1 MLGYHVRQPEG
12 IRACLEFFALTAP
25 SPLVRLTAPSSDAD
39 QPPRPRLALVVALLG
54 ILLILITL
62 SVTAFGLWL
71 SHNNVLEDAE
81 RNARNLVQAL
91 EEQTARTVQSVDIT
105 LLGLSENVN
114 RERGGTPPNLPALLQ
129 QKLAALPYVRTL
141 LVVDA
146 DGRIRHSSNLA
157 LAIGLNVADR
167 EYFTWHRDHAD
178 NTLHIGPP
186 IRGRTDGRWFI
197 AMSRRLYK
205 SDGGFD
211 GVVLAAV
218 EPAYFQRFYETLRV
232 GEGGTVTMLS
242 RDGVLLARTPH
253 ADDHVGRSFASVR
266 LFKELLPAAEEGS
279 YRQVSAVDGM
289 LRLFSYRVVRGLP
302 LVVLVGLSEESVLKS
317 WYDSARI
324 YGVASLVLTLAFCL
338 LFVVLVQQ
346 IRRRERLLNSLHESE
361 AAVRQLNEDLEQRVL
376 ERTEELERANRE
388 LMTFSYSVS
397 HDLRAPLRSIDGFS
411 HVLMED
417 YGDRLDE
424 AGRDYLVR
432 VRAASQ
438 RMAELIDDML
448 YLAKTLRSELKREP
462 VDLSAM
468 ARDVVVELEGGEL
481 ARAGVVWVIED
492 SVRAEADPHLL
503 RVVLQNLLGNALKYS
518 AQHATARIEF
528 GVLPKR
534 QSGKPV
540 FFVKDDGAG
549 FDMRFADKLFG
560 VFQRLHKDEQFPGH
574 GVGLATVQ
582 RIVQRHGGRV
592 WAEGVVEQGATFYF
606 TL

>member
-1 MLGYHVRQPEG
+1 M
-12 IRACLEFFALTAP
+12 RAPSPLAPLTAP
-25 SPLVRLTAPSSDAD
+25 SHDAN
-39 QPPRPRLALVVALLG
+39 QLPRSRLALVVGLLGALLV
-54 ILLILITL
+54 LVTL
-62 SVTAFGLWL
+62 SVTTFGLWL
-71 SHNNVLEDAE
+71 SHRNVLEDAE
-81 RNARNLVQAL
+81 RNTRSLVLAL
-91 EEQTARTVQSVDIT
+91 EEQTARTIQSVDLT
-105 LLGLSENVN
+105 LLGLIEAVYQ
-114 RERGGTPPNLPALLQ
+114 ERGRRAGTPPNLPLLLQ

-146 DGRIRHSSNLA
+146 DGRLRHSSNPG

-178 NTLHIGPP
+178 NILHIGPP

-218 EPAYFQRFYETLRV
+218 EPDYFQRFYETLRV

-266 LFKELLPAAEEGS
+266 LFKELLPAAEAGS

-289 LRLFSYRVVRGLP
+289 LRLFNYRVVRGLP
-302 LVVLVGLSEESVLKS
+302 LVVLVGLSEESVLQS

-346 IRRRERLLNSLHESE
+346 IRRRERLLKSLHESE
-361 AAVRQLNEDLEQRVL
+361 AAVRQLNEDLEQRVV
-376 ERTEELERANRE
+376 ERTVDLERANRE

-448 YLAKTLRSELKREP
+448 ALAKMLRSELKREP

-468 ARDVVVELEGGEL
+468 ARDVVVELEGSEL

-492 SVRAEADPHLL
+492 SVRAEADPHLV

-528 GVLPKR
+528 GVLPER

-574 GVGLATVQ
+574 GIGLATVQ